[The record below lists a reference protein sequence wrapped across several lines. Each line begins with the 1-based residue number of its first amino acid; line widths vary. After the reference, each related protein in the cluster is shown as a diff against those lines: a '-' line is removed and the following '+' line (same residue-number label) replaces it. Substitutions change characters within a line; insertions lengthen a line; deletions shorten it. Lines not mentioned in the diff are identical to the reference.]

1 MTEGMLVVYSQKK
14 MADAPRVPQ
23 FIENLGAGKF
33 LGGIPNDLIVWVPIA
48 IFLIFVL
55 RRTDAT
61 AAGMPDGTFEWGGRR
76 FIKKGQRITLENRTT
91 LAGSAITMLDA
102 LRMRF
107 DQSMRVLKQLL
118 ERNELGT
125 IEMRAIPHWQPF
137 LASYQRLTL
146 LNMSIRHLDVL
157 RFLFGDPVEIYTAV
171 RRDPRTEFGHTDR
184 NTEWNERFCSIFSQ
198 SVLKSTEKPAARFL
212 TFRQL

>member
-1 MTEGMLVVYSQKK
+1 MLVVYSPKK

-76 FIKKGQRITLENRTT
+76 FIKKGQRIKLENRTT
-91 LAGSAITMLDA
+91 LLAA
-102 LRMRF
+102 LLRCWMRF
-107 DQSMRVLKQLL
+107 GCGSINRCAFSNNSSSGTSW
-118 ERNELGT
+118 ERRFWERSRCVQYRIGN
-125 IEMRAIPHWQPF
+125 
-137 LASYQRLTL
+137 
-146 LNMSIRHLDVL
+146 
-157 RFLFGDPVEIYTAV
+157 RFL
-171 RRDPRTEFGHTDR
+171 PRISGSH
-184 NTEWNERFCSIFSQ
+184 CS
-198 SVLKSTEKPAARFL
+198 T
-212 TFRQL
+212 